1 MELAE
6 KIEAALVAY
15 LKAGTWPP
23 WFNSDLILPA
33 ESAEEKSDQCILIIA
48 EDATE
53 EEPQYTGNF
62 WHPVRIELQTPMG
75 LLTATQIADD
85 AIAPID
91 KHKVIAD
98 LLQSSL
104 MADNLPTLLNA
115 QVADFT
121 CLAIV
126 DRKPSRGQTENMW
139 ASGLDFRLLACVST
153 L

>member
-1 MELAE
+1 MELTE
-6 KIEAALVAY
+6 KIETALVAY

-23 WFNSDLILPA
+23 WFNGNLILPA
-33 ESAEEKSDQCILIIA
+33 ETDQEKIEQCIIIIA
-48 EDATE
+48 EDASE
-53 EEPQYTGNF
+53 EDPEFSGNF
-62 WHPVRIELQTPMG
+62 WHPVQIELQTPMG

-104 MADNLPTLLNA
+104 MVDNLPTLLNA
-115 QVADFT
+115 QVSDFT
-121 CLAIV
+121 CMAIL
-126 DRKPSRGQTENMW
+126 DRKPTRGQTENMW
-139 ASGLDFRLLACVST
+139 ASGLGFRLLACGST